1 MTQKNP
7 AFVLNDKELKFIQI
21 SIQTKIS
28 HLSRLQTFENA
39 EEAFANHKKV
49 QELMQVLDTL
59 NNRKT

>member
-1 MTQKNP
+1 MTQKEPTFN
-7 AFVLNDKELKFIQI
+7 LNDKELKYIQI

-49 QELMQVLDTL
+49 QELMQVLETL
-59 NNRKT
+59 NYYKT